1 MLCVIQDRTSR
12 MLIGA
17 GEQHGGLYYYY
28 GSIMATAHQA
38 TCRSSLDLW
47 HKRLGHPSTKVLNKL
62 PHLSSNVSTFT
73 ESKVCD
79 VCVRAKH
86 SRTKFPISTNKA
98 LHSFDLAHCDL
109 WGPYRA
115 SSSCGA
121 RYFLTILDDYSRAV
135 WVYLLVD
142 KKEVPTTLFNFFS
155 RVKRQFNKSIKIVRS
170 DNGTEFKP
178 LQTFFLSEG
187 IIF

>member
-79 VCVRAKH
+79 VCVRAK
-86 SRTKFPISTNKA
+86 N
-98 LHSFDLAHCDL
+98 
-109 WGPYRA
+109 
-115 SSSCGA
+115 
-121 RYFLTILDDYSRAV
+121 ILE
-135 WVYLLVD
+135 L
-142 KKEVPTTLFNFFS
+142 N
-155 RVKRQFNKSIKIVRS
+155 
-170 DNGTEFKP
+170 
-178 LQTFFLSEG
+178 FLSVPIKLCILLILLTVTYG
-187 IIF
+187 DLIVHLLHVVPVIF